1 MSAGAPDAVPR
12 PWPPRADE
20 AWQEEARARLAPP
33 LWPRFAA
40 VRTLVFD
47 ADGILTPGNLLY
59 GPEGE
64 ALKEF
69 DSRDGLG
76 LALARTAGLKLALLT
91 GRDSPIA
98 ARRCRDLGFHALRL
112 GRFDKA
118 AALAEIL
125 AEVGGEADAA
135 LYMGD
140 DLIDIPVLDAV
151 GLAATVPE
159 APAEVRE
166 RCHYVTAAPGGRGAV
181 REVVELALK
190 VQGRLGAALAGLSRG
205 GRPPTQG
212 GWQ

>member
-1 MSAGAPDAVPR
+1 MSAGAPGPASR

-20 AWQEEARARLAPP
+20 AWRAEAHARLAPS
-33 LWPRFAA
+33 LRPRFAA

-190 VQGRLGAALAGLSRG
+190 VQGRLGAALAGLARA